1 MGKSVISADKNVVRV
16 WEANSGRGI
25 TSIQPPAGGINDV
38 LVWKDSGLIMMACDS
53 PKMLVRFESRELLQR
68 LPIIVIIFAMQ
79 TQSSCQTGVLRR
91 KRHLTV

>member
-38 LVWKDSGLIMMACDS
+38 LVGKDSGLIMMACDS
-53 PKMLVRFESRELLQR
+53 PKMLVQSFILGSCFSIFALA
-68 LPIIVIIFAMQ
+68 IIFAMRL
-79 TQSSCQTGVLRR
+79 QSSYKTSVL
-91 KRHLTV
+91 

>member
-1 MGKSVISADKNVVRV
+1 MRVGFLGKTVISADKNIVRV

-53 PKMLVRFESRELLQR
+53 PKMLVRLL
-68 LPIIVIIFAMQ
+68 
-79 TQSSCQTGVLRR
+79 C
-91 KRHLTV
+91 